1 MVNSQGKL
9 LKLALTLTR
18 LSVQSRPQLL
28 LKLSSQLSAAKCT
41 IKQVLRFWVVA
52 LQYYHLLAS
61 YGNDKLCFFFQ
72 RLEWEVKMADAQ
84 FLRKPGS
91 TLCICGTSYKNNA
104 VPPSCTSE
112 GCGYQLGKKL
122 REGVKITCRN
132 LPNCLKE
139 GFEKSKKRNFPQ

>member
-1 MVNSQGKL
+1 
-9 LKLALTLTR
+9 
-18 LSVQSRPQLL
+18 
-28 LKLSSQLSAAKCT
+28 
-41 IKQVLRFWVVA
+41 
-52 LQYYHLLAS
+52 
-61 YGNDKLCFFFQ
+61 
-72 RLEWEVKMADAQ
+72 MADAQ

-139 GFEKSKKRNFPQ
+139 GFEKTKKRNFPQKSDFPLRKKQTNKKHGLKTLFVSNFS